1 MCSDLA
7 DDRCFSPTC
16 RSRREAAMALTPTL
30 QKYLADRGVMYDVVP
45 HELTTSSH
53 DTVEAS
59 HIPPDRLAKGIL
71 LRDRQGF
78 WLSVL
83 PASRHVLVADLRS
96 ELGDRVGLASE
107 DEVTAVF
114 RDCARGAIPPFGE
127 CYGLD
132 VIVDTS
138 IDQQP
143 ELYCEGGDHMT
154 LVRLSQAEFARLNSQ
169 ARHGAFTS
177 PD

>member
-1 MCSDLA
+1 
-7 DDRCFSPTC
+7 
-16 RSRREAAMALTPTL
+16 MALAPTL
-30 QKYLADRGVMYDVVP
+30 QKYLTDRGVTYDVVP
-45 HELTTSSH
+45 HELTMSSH

-59 HIPPDRLAKGIL
+59 HVAADRLAKGIL

-78 WLSVL
+78 WLAVL
-83 PASRHVLVADLRS
+83 PASRHVLVADLRT

-107 DEVTAVF
+107 DEVSAVF

-132 VIVDTS
+132 VIVDS
-138 IDQQP
+138 SLDQQP

-177 PD
+177 SD

>member
-1 MCSDLA
+1 
-7 DDRCFSPTC
+7 
-16 RSRREAAMALTPTL
+16 MALAPTV
-30 QKYLADRGVMYDVVP
+30 QTYLVDRGVKYDVIP
-45 HELTTSSH
+45 HELTTSSQ
-53 DTVEAS
+53 DTAEAS

-71 LRDRQGF
+71 MRDRQGY
-78 WLSVL
+78 LLAVL
-83 PASRHVLVADLRS
+83 PASRHIRISDIRTD
-96 ELGDRVGLASE
+96 LGDQVGLASE
-107 DEVTAVF
+107 DEIGAVF
-114 RDCARGAIPPFGE
+114 WDCARGALPPFGE

-138 IDQQP
+138 INQQP

-177 PD
+177 SI